1 MRVDE
6 PCAGSTARGWS
17 CYLGRVPLRS
27 APFRRALSA
36 FLSAAVAL
44 AALSVETPALGQ
56 KPPAGAKKKAPAK
69 PTAKPKNGAHGGQGA
84 PGGAGTHGGAS
95 AHGGQGA
102 PGGAGA
108 HGGASAHGGQGA
120 HGGASA
126 HGTGAHAAGTGATA
140 AKKGEAAIEVKAVEI
155 KLPLTRV
162 TLDNGLRVVM
172 NPDPTSPT
180 VAIAV
185 VYDVGGRDEEK
196 GRSGFAHLFEHMMF
210 QGSKNVK
217 KGEHFKLVT
226 GHGGVLNGT
235 TSSDRTSYFEM
246 LPSSE
251 LALGLWLEADRMASL
266 DIDQE
271 KLENQRAVVKEEY
284 RMRVSNV
291 AYVPSALRLGELVFQ
306 GYWPYEHSAIGTMVD
321 LDAAQLDWVKDFHA
335 KHYGPNNAV
344 LAIAGDFEVGE
355 ATALVHKYFDKIP
368 KIQVTSFVDSKVPEQ
383 TSQRTAVIKDEH
395 ALLPAV
401 LYGWQAPKM
410 REAGA
415 YALDLA
421 AIVLGEGESSRLHQL
436 LVRDKAAAQ
445 GVSAHVDLR
454 RGPSLFE
461 IDAKL
466 APEAKM
472 GDVQR
477 LVDGV
482 VRDLGTKGPS
492 AEELAKAQRRAQA
505 RLVFGLQTNGAR
517 ARMLAEY
524 ELYFGDAGLL
534 GEEAGRYLAVT
545 GDDVKK
551 AVGEH
556 LTVTRR
562 TVVETYPL
570 PEEKEDAAKKPAAAA
585 SPVAGAT
592 PVAAHAAG
600 KKPDAKTSGDPKKKP
615 ADAKKKPDATKKPDA
630 KKKAD
635 AKAQKVKKR

>member
-1 MRVDE
+1 M
-6 PCAGSTARGWS
+6 
-17 CYLGRVPLRS
+17 
-27 APFRRALSA
+27 PFRRALGA

-44 AALSVETPALGQ
+44 AALTVDAPALAQ
-56 KPPAGAKKKAPAK
+56 KPAAGAKKKAPKA
-69 PTAKPKNGAHGGQGA
+69 PAKPKTKGAAGHHGGH
-84 PGGAGTHGGAS
+84 GTHGG
-95 AHGGQGA
+95 H
-102 PGGAGA
+102 GAGT
-108 HGGASAHGGQGA
+108 Q
-120 HGGASA
+120 
-126 HGTGAHAAGTGATA
+126 AAGTHAGTQAA
-140 AKKGEAAIEVKAVEI
+140 GAKKGAAIEVAPVEI
-155 KLPLTRV
+155 KLPLTRF
-162 TLDNGLRVVM
+162 TLDNGLRVVL
-172 NPDPTSPT
+172 NPDATSPT

-217 KGEHFKLVT
+217 KGEHFTLVT
-226 GHGGVLNGT
+226 KHGGVLDGT
-235 TSSDRTSYFEM
+235 TSADRTSYYEM
-246 LPSSE
+246 LPSNE

-271 KLENQRAVVKEEY
+271 RFENQRAVVKEEY
-284 RMRVSNV
+284 RMRVSNA

-306 GYWPYEHSAIGTMVD
+306 GYWPYEHSAIGTMAD
-321 LDAAQLDWVKDFHA
+321 LDAAQLDWVKEFHA

-355 ATALVHKYFDKIP
+355 ATALVKKYFEKIP
-368 KIQVTSFVDSKVPEQ
+368 KIQATPFVDAKVPEQ
-383 TSQRTAVIKDEH
+383 TSQRTAVMRDEH

-410 REAGA
+410 REEGA
-415 YALDLA
+415 YALSLS

-436 LVRDKAAAQ
+436 LVRDKGVAQ

-454 RGPSLFE
+454 RGPSVFE

-482 VRDLGTKGPS
+482 VKDLGTKGPT

-517 ARMLAEY
+517 ARTLAEY
-524 ELYFGDAGLL
+524 ELYFGDAGVLA
-534 GEEAGRYLAVT
+534 EEAKRYLAVT
-545 GDDVKK
+545 ADDVKK
-551 AVGEH
+551 AVAEH
-556 LTVTRR
+556 LAITKR
-562 TVVETYPL
+562 TVVETYPV
-570 PEEKEDAAKKPAAAA
+570 PAEKDDAGKKPKGPESSGGAAVAAAAAAGDAAAA
-585 SPVAGAT
+585 SASGGGA
-592 PVAAHAAG
+592 A
-600 KKPDAKTSGDPKKKP
+600 KK
-615 ADAKKKPDATKKPDA
+615 ADAKKSGDAKKKPDA

-635 AKAQKVKKR
+635 PKKKAEPKGKKGKKN

>member
-1 MRVDE
+1 M
-6 PCAGSTARGWS
+6 
-17 CYLGRVPLRS
+17 PLRS

-44 AALSVETPALGQ
+44 AALSVETPALAQ
-56 KPPAGAKKKAPAK
+56 KAPAGATKKAPAK
-69 PTAKPKNGAHGGQGA
+69 APAKPKTKGAGHHGAHGG
-84 PGGAGTHGGAS
+84 HGG
-95 AHGGQGA
+95 
-102 PGGAGA
+102 
-108 HGGASAHGGQGA
+108 
-120 HGGASA
+120 
-126 HGTGAHAAGTGATA
+126 GTGAHPAGTGTGTGAGA
-140 AKKGEAAIEVKAVEI
+140 AKKGEAPVPVKAVEI
-155 KLPLTRV
+155 KLPLTRL

-235 TSSDRTSYFEM
+235 TSSDRTNYFEM

-306 GYWPYEHSAIGTMVD
+306 GYWPYEHSAIGTMAD

-436 LVRDKAAAQ
+436 LVRDKAVAQ

-454 RGPSLFE
+454 RGPSVFE

-472 GDVQR
+472 VDVQR

-482 VRDLGTKGPS
+482 VRDLGAKGPS

-534 GEEAGRYLAVT
+534 AEEAGRYLAVT

-551 AVGEH
+551 AAGEH

-570 PEEKEDAAKKPAAAA
+570 AAEKEEAAKKPKADASEAAAVA
-585 SPVAGAT
+585 SPAAGTTA
-592 PVAAHAAG
+592 PAAHDAS
-600 KKPDAKTSGDPKKKP
+600 KKADAKKSGDPKPKP
-615 ADAKKKPDATKKPDA
+615 ADAKKKPDA
-630 KKKAD
+630 KKKVD
-635 AKAQKVKKR
+635 AKATKVKKK